1 MKLAQQ
7 AYNDAK
13 AALDAAV
20 KALAAA
26 EAKRQQCLANL
37 ADARYALEQAK
48 NDLGAAQWDLEK
60 ALAILYQ
67 AQARK

>member
-7 AYNDAK
+7 AYNDAN
-13 AALDAAV
+13 AALDAAT

-37 ADARYALEQAK
+37 ADARLGLEQAK
-48 NDLGAAQWDLEK
+48 NDLGAA
-60 ALAILYQ
+60 
-67 AQARK
+67 

>member
-13 AALDAAV
+13 NALDAAT
-20 KALAAA
+20 KALAIA

-37 ADARYALEQAK
+37 ADAKLGLEQAK
-48 NDLGAAQWDLEK
+48 NDQGSA
-60 ALAILYQ
+60 
-67 AQARK
+67 

>member
-13 AALDAAV
+13 AALESAT

-37 ADARYALEQAK
+37 ADAKYALEQAK
-48 NDLGAAQWDLEK
+48 NDLGAA
-60 ALAILYQ
+60 
-67 AQARK
+67 

>member
-1 MKLAQQ
+1 LKLAQQ

-13 AALDAAV
+13 AALDAAI

-37 ADARYALEQAK
+37 AEARLGLEQAK
-48 NDLGAAQWDLEK
+48 NDLGAAEWDLEK
-60 ALAILYQ
+60 ALATLYQ